1 METLKRIGLIVH
13 GGRADAPQYAR
24 RAVTALEEAGAQ
36 VWAERETAAE
46 LGLPALEDARYLD
59 GLLSLGGDGTL
70 LRAVQQAVRLGT
82 PLMGINLGRVGF
94 LTETEPE
101 GLEEAARA
109 LVEERFTLEERSLL
123 CAVRQRTGERFLAL
137 NDVVVSRG
145 GYARLINLE
154 AWSGDELVGHYIA
167 DGLVVATP
175 TGSTGY
181 SLSAGGPVIHPAVDC
196 MAVTP
201 ICAHSLQ
208 HRPVVVPGSE
218 RIRLTLVC
226 EEETAV
232 VLQVDGQTRCMLQGS
247 ETILMHKAEEAVR
260 LVRLSPR
267 RFFPLVREK
276 LTEWSR

>member
-13 GGRADAPQYAR
+13 GGRADAPAYAR
-24 RAVTALEEAGAQ
+24 RAVGALQSAGAR
-36 VWAERETAAE
+36 VWAERDAAAK
-46 LGLPALEDARYLD
+46 LSLPALEEIQSVDALV
-59 GLLSLGGDGTL
+59 SLGGDGTL
-70 LRAVQQAVRLGT
+70 LRAVQQAVRLQA

-101 GLEEAARA
+101 RLEEAAQA
-109 LVEERFTLEERSLL
+109 LVAGRYTLEERSLL
-123 CAVRQRTGERFLAL
+123 HAQRQRTGEGYLAL

-145 GYARLINLE
+145 GYARLINLD
-154 AWSGDELVGHYIA
+154 AWCRQELVGHYVA

-181 SLSAGGPVIHPAVDC
+181 SLSAGGPIIHPSVDC
-196 MAVTP
+196 MVITP

-208 HRPVVVPGSE
+208 HRPVVVPGEE
-218 RIRLTLVC
+218 RIRLTLVT

-232 VLQVDGQTRCMLQGS
+232 VLQVDGQTRCMLQGG
-247 ETILMHKAEEAVR
+247 ETILIHKAEETVR
-260 LVRLSPR
+260 LIRLSPR

>member
-1 METLKRIGLIVH
+1 MEILRRIGLIVH
-13 GGRADAPQYAR
+13 GGRTDAPAYAR
-24 RAVTALEEAGAQ
+24 RAVEALRGAGAQ
-36 VWAERETAAE
+36 VWAERETATRLE
-46 LGLPALEDARYLD
+46 LPVLEDAEGVD
-59 GLLSLGGDGTL
+59 ALLSLGGDGTL
-70 LRAVQQAVRLGT
+70 LRAVQQAVRFHA

-101 GLEEAARA
+101 RMEEAARA
-109 LVEERFTLEERSLL
+109 LVEGRYTLEERSLL
-123 CAVRQRTGERFLAL
+123 CARRARTEASFLAL

-154 AWSGDELVGHYIA
+154 AWSGEELVGHYVA

-196 MAVTP
+196 MVMTP

-218 RIRLTLVC
+218 HIRFTLMC

-232 VLQVDGQTRCMLQGS
+232 VLQVDGQTQCMLQGG
-247 ETILMHKAEEAVR
+247 ETILIHKAAETVR